1 MSVAPD
7 EWVLVAGGQ
16 IGFGSLDGFDC
27 DRPTGII

>member
-1 MSVAPD
+1 
-7 EWVLVAGGQ
+7 VLVAGGQ